1 MCSHAVHVLHVCR
14 FNGSCD
20 LAVDH
25 MCFTYA
31 LYGSHLFKTFFLLT
45 VDTLV
50 ILPFAIII
58 KFKEPNLRGFVGE
71 GVC

>member
-1 MCSHAVHVLHVCR
+1 MFYICFVWFTSVL
-14 FNGSCD
+14 NI
-20 LAVDH
+20 
-25 MCFTYA
+25 
-31 LYGSHLFKTFFLLT
+31 FFSLT

-58 KFKEPNLRGFVGE
+58 KFKKLNLRGFVGE